1 MADPAVKASMP
12 ISETGISN
20 KGPRGRHAAMRLHGR
35 NDGFSLIEIL
45 VVIVIIGIIMSI
57 AVLSITLVGGDSQ
70 LRDEAQRIVSLVDV
84 ARDESLLQGREFGLE
99 FMQTSYRF
107 VEFDPLTLQW
117 SEIIGDDTLRPRE
130 LPEELELELFI
141 EDRRVLLKTDRART
155 ASDEEDRPRIERYA
169 PHVLIYSSGDMSPF
183 ELHLVRRI
191 DDSVIALQGDAAGSL
206 EIVTPEDSM

>member
-1 MADPAVKASMP
+1 
-12 ISETGISN
+12 
-20 KGPRGRHAAMRLHGR
+20 MRLHGR
-35 NDGFSLIEIL
+35 SDGFSLIEIL

-141 EDRRVLLKTDRART
+141 EDRRVLLKTDPART
-155 ASDEEDRPRIERYA
+155 ASDEEDRSGIERYA
-169 PHVLIYSSGDMSPF
+169 PHILIYSSGDMSPF

-191 DDSVIALQGDAAGSL
+191 DNSVIALQGDAAGAL

>member
-1 MADPAVKASMP
+1 
-12 ISETGISN
+12 
-20 KGPRGRHAAMRLHGR
+20 
-35 NDGFSLIEIL
+35 
-45 VVIVIIGIIMSI
+45 
-57 AVLSITLVGGDSQ
+57 
-70 LRDEAQRIVSLVDV
+70 
-84 ARDESLLQGREFGLE
+84 
-99 FMQTSYRF
+99 MQTSYRF